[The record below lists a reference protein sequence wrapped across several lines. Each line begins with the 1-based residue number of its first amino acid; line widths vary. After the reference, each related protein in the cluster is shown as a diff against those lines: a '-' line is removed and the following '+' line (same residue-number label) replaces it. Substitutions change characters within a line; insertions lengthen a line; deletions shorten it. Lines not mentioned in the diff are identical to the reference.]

1 MTQRRILLGVIGR
14 PHGVRGLVHVHS
26 HTEDP
31 ADMTAYGD
39 LSDAQ
44 GRRFVLRWRGDGIA
58 EVSLVTDG
66 HEQKITDRDAAAR
79 LTRTELFIDRDRL
92 PAAEAD
98 EFYLTDLIGLA
109 AVDTEGKPLGQVTV
123 VHDYG
128 AGASLEVMPPE
139 GAHSRNPLLI
149 PFTRA
154 AVPVVDIAGGR
165 VVIDPPEETIIA
177 ADVATGVSTGAQAE
191 TRAEDAA

>member
-58 EVSLVTDG
+58 EVSLLIDG
-66 HEQKITDRDAAAR
+66 REQKITDRDAAAR
-79 LTRTELFIDRDRL
+79 LTRTELFIDRDKL
-92 PAAEAD
+92 PAADED
-98 EFYLTDLIGLA
+98 EFYLTDLVGLA
-109 AVDTEGKPLGQVTV
+109 AVDTDGKPLGQVTV

-139 GAHSRNPLLI
+139 GGQTRNPLLI

-165 VVIDPPEETIIA
+165 VVIDPPEETIVPAEIP
-177 ADVATGVSTGAQAE
+177 ADVRAE
-191 TRAEDAA
+191 ARAEDAA